1 MITELRRIG
10 LLLALIVILTQ
21 GSTVSTARAMS
32 ETATIPGLNHKVTLL
47 QDGDGIRHI
56 FAQDAHDLFLAQGW
70 AHARDRLFQ
79 MDMLRRQ
86 ASGTLAELVG
96 PAALE
101 SDVQLRTIGLRRAAE
116 RSWLNLSSE
125 TQEALK
131 AYAEGV
137 NAYISSAVALPVEYG
152 ALELTQVKAWTVVD
166 SLSVAKLLSFS
177 LSFDLDIAS
186 TLTLQAY
193 QAALPG
199 LQGVALYFEDTHRS
213 APFDTAA
220 TVPDAL
226 GLATVG
232 AGSASRSTHEPAD
245 PGQAADFAMDE
256 AALSLARGYLNRI
269 RDLPALQNAVNPGLH
284 DRGSNSWVV
293 AGTLT
298 DSGRPFLASDQHLEL
313 STPSTFYPTHLVSM
327 ASGYDVIGD
336 SLPGAP
342 FILAGHNR
350 DLAWGTTNHRID
362 VTDTFQ
368 EQLVP
373 DPTSPSNLSSLYL
386 GNPEPV
392 IPLPQIFNYNRP
404 NNSDLDDLATAP
416 PGGMVFGVSIPAVVL
431 IIPRRNNGPILDLD
445 LTTGVALS
453 VQYTGFSGTREAD
466 AFRLLNLSDSLED
479 VIEALQFF
487 DVGAQHFMIADRA
500 GDIAYFTSAELPLRE
515 DLQSEEVSGLPPYF
529 IRNGQGGNEWL
540 PVSNPQPG
548 QSLPYEILPFEE
560 MPQLINPPSDIISNA
575 NNDPLAITFD
585 NDPLN
590 QFRPAGG
597 IFYLAQRF
605 SFGTR
610 AGRIKRALAESSA
623 AGLLSPQD
631 MIDIQA
637 DVVLPD
643 AEVFTPYILQAF
655 ANASVP
661 GSHPDL
667 ATIALDPGVAEAA
680 GRFALWDHTAPTG
693 ISEGFDANDVD
704 GQLSEPNEEEVGNSI
719 AATIYAVWR
728 AQMVINTIDATLG
741 SLGLPPPDDEQSMT
755 ALRHLLDNFDS
766 NHGVGVSGVDFFQI
780 PGITDP
786 AERRDYVILKSVA
799 DALALLASADFQ
811 DAFGG
816 SSNQDDYQWGVLHR
830 LVLAHRLGGPFSLPP
845 QPDSGFAVDGGFG
858 TVDAATHVLRATTSN
873 DFGFPEGPTRRY
885 LGEVGNAKGAISAE
899 SSLPG
904 GTSGSPGDP
913 LQTNLLFRWL
923 TNDTYPLRQSPN
935 EIAAST
941 AGIIN
946 LRP

>member
-1 MITELRRIG
+1 MVTQLMRIG
-10 LLLALIVILTQ
+10 LLLSLSVALTQ
-21 GSTVSTARAMS
+21 GLTVKTARAMS
-32 ETATIPGLNHKVTLL
+32 ESANIPDLNHKVTLL

-56 FAQDAHDLFLAQGW
+56 FALDAHDLFLAQGW

-79 MDMLRRQ
+79 MDVLRRQ

-101 SDVQLRTIGLRRAAE
+101 SDVQLRTIGLRRAAA

-125 TQEALK
+125 TQQALT

-137 NAYISSAVALPVEYG
+137 NAYIASAAALPIEYG
-152 ALELTQVKAWTVVD
+152 ALELTQVEAWTVVD
-166 SLSVAKLLSFS
+166 SLSIAKLLSFS
-177 LSFDLDIAS
+177 LSFDLDIAP
-186 TLTLQAY
+186 TLALQAY
-193 QAALPG
+193 QTALPG
-199 LQGVALYFEDTHRS
+199 LQGLALYFEDTHRS

-226 GLATVG
+226 GLTIAA
-232 AGSASRSTHEPAD
+232 AGSSARTARESAGPE
-245 PGQAADFAMDE
+245 QAPDLAMDE
-256 AALSLARGYLNRI
+256 AALALARGYLNRI
-269 RDLPALQNAVNPGLH
+269 KDVPVLQSAIDPRRH
-284 DRGSNSWVV
+284 DRGSNTWVV

-313 STPSTFYPTHLVSM
+313 GTPATFYPIHLVSK
-327 ASGYDVIGD
+327 AGGYDVIGD

-342 FILAGHNR
+342 FVLVGHNR

-386 GNPEPV
+386 GNPEHV
-392 IPLPQIFNYNRP
+392 IPLPQVFRYNQP
-404 NNSDLDDLATAP
+404 NNNVLDDLATAP
-416 PGGMVFGVSIPAVVL
+416 PGGTVFGVSIPAAVL
-431 IIPRRNNGPILDLD
+431 IVPRRNNGPILDLD
-445 LTTGVALS
+445 PATGVALS

-466 AFRLLNLSDSLED
+466 TFRLLNLSESLQD
-479 VIEALQFF
+479 VIAALQFF
-487 DVGAQHFMIADRA
+487 DVGAQHFMVAHRA
-500 GDIAYFTSAELPLRE
+500 GDIAYFTNAELPLRE
-515 DLQSEEVSGLPPYF
+515 DLQSEVVSGLPPYF
-529 IRNGQGGNEWL
+529 IRDGQGGNEWL
-540 PVSNPQPG
+540 AVSNPQPG

-575 NNDPLAITFD
+575 NNDALAITFD

-590 QFRPAGG
+590 QLRPGGG

-610 AGRIKRALAESSA
+610 AGRIKRALAESA
-623 AGLLSPQD
+623 AVGLLSPKD

-643 AEVFTPYILQAF
+643 AEVLTPYILQAF
-655 ANASVP
+655 ANASAP
-661 GSHPDL
+661 GAHSDL
-667 ATIALDPGVAEAA
+667 AAIALDLDVEEAA
-680 GRFALWDHTAPTG
+680 DRFALWDHTAPTG
-693 ISEGFDANDVD
+693 IFEGFDANDVD
-704 GQLSEPNEEEVGNSI
+704 GQVSEPSEEEVGNSI
-719 AATIYAVWR
+719 AATIYSVWR

-741 SLGLPPPDDEQSMT
+741 GLGLPSPDDEQSMT
-755 ALRHLLDNFDS
+755 ALRHLLDSFDT
-766 NHGVGVSGVDFFQI
+766 NHGVGASGIDFFQV

-786 AERRDYVILKSVA
+786 ATRRDYVILKSLA

-816 SSNQDDYQWGVLHR
+816 SSDQDDYQWGVLHR
-830 LVLAHRLGGPFSLPP
+830 LVLAHPLTGPFSLPP
-845 QPDSGFAVDGGFG
+845 DPEPGFPVDGGFG
-858 TVDAATHVLRATTSN
+858 TVDAATHVLRATTSS

-904 GTSGSPGDP
+904 GTSGAPGDP
-913 LQTNLLFRWL
+913 FRTNLLFGWL
-923 TNDTYPLRQSPN
+923 TNDTYPMQQARN

-941 AGIIN
+941 GGVID
-946 LRP
+946 LSP